1 MITKQQVIERLETV
15 IDPEVG
21 IDIYTMGLVYEIDI
35 KSDKEIYLKIT
46 YTTPMCPAG
55 PSIQDEI
62 RADMRAL
69 GFEQVVIDLTFDPPW
84 KPTDALRQA
93 LGLPGTESV

>member
-1 MITKQQVIERLETV
+1 MITKEQVIARLETI

-21 IDIYTMGLVYEIDI
+21 IDIYTMGLVYDI
-35 KSDKEIYLKIT
+35 QIKGDKEVYLKIT

-62 RADMRAL
+62 RTDMRAL
-69 GFEQVVIDLTFDPPW
+69 GFEHVEIDLTFEPPW
-84 KPTDALRQA
+84 KPSKELREA
-93 LGLPGTESV
+93 LGIPGE